1 MFENLQEKL
10 QRAFKTLRGQATL
23 TEENIDEALREIR
36 LALLEA
42 DVNFKVVKQLI
53 DQIRVKAVGQDV
65 LTALSPGEQVIKI
78 VRDELVEILGRDTAR
93 MKFASQPP
101 TVILMAGLQGSGKTT
116 TSGKLANWLKN
127 GGHRPLLVS
136 VDVYRPAAR
145 EQLKVVA
152 QAVKANI
159 YEGEVGEATPG
170 PRDPRAKE
178 ARREAINTGS
188 DVLIVDTAGR
198 LHIDDQL
205 MDEMQLL
212 KRLLNPQEI
221 LFVADAMTGQ
231 DAVNSA
237 DEFHK
242 KLSLTGVVL
251 TKMDGDARGGAAL
264 SIRQVTG
271 QPIKF
276 IGVGEKYDAL
286 EPFHPDRIVSRIL
299 GMGDILSLIERAE
312 SQIDKKKAQEMATK
326 ALTGDGFSLEDFRD
340 QLRQV
345 KKMGSMKSLLGML
358 PSIGPFSGLQKAAD
372 NVDEGQINRVEAIIN
387 SMTTHERNHHEVIN
401 GSRRKR
407 IARGSGTTVQ
417 EVNNL
422 LRQYAQMK
430 KMFKQMGKTVAPR
443 TGLFH
448 QLQGQPAHGVAG
460 IDFHHRLEPAIALGC
475 AIDEGVDAN
484 RPDIAGALQFRFEQ
498 RKDVAIEALE
508 AARNV
513 RRFAE
518 QRGYVRRYAA
528 AVVGRRP
535 VGPELSLAVID
546 QAGVAAELQVARPHL
561 QLDGEIQRALQPGFD
576 DHLSAILQGTGQ
588 PLLLCRQH
596 L

>member
-10 QRAFKTLRGQATL
+10 QRAFKSLRGQAVL
-23 TEENIDEALREIR
+23 SEENIGEALREIR

-42 DVNFKVVKQLI
+42 DVNFKVVKQFI
-53 DQIRVKAVGQDV
+53 DQVQAKAVGQQV
-65 LTALSPGEQVIKI
+65 MTALSPGEQVIKI
-78 VRDELVEILGRDTAR
+78 VRDELVEVLGRDTAR
-93 MKFASQPP
+93 VKFASQPP
-101 TVILMAGLQGSGKTT
+101 TVVLMAGLQGSGKTT

-152 QAVKANI
+152 QAIKALI
-159 YEGEVGEATPG
+159 YEGEVGEANTATVE
-170 PRDPRAKE
+170 RLAKE
-178 ARREAINTGS
+178 ARREAVNSGC

-205 MDEMQLL
+205 MEEMQSL

-242 KLSLTGVVL
+242 KLTLTGVVL

-276 IGVGEKYDAL
+276 IGIGEKYDAL

-299 GMGDILSLIERAE
+299 GMGDIMSLIEKAE
-312 SQIDKKKAQEMATK
+312 QTVDKKKAHEIASR
-326 ALTGDGFSLEDFRD
+326 ALAGDGFSLEDFRD

-345 KKMGSMKSLLGML
+345 KKMGSMQNLLGML
-358 PSIGPFSGLQKAAD
+358 PSIGPFSGLQKAAGK
-372 NVDEGQINRVEAIIN
+372 VDEGQINRVEAIIN
-387 SMTTHERNHHEVIN
+387 SMTNHERLHHEVIN

-407 IARGSGTTVQ
+407 IARGSGTSVQ

-422 LRQYAQMK
+422 LRQYAQMR
-430 KMFKQMGKTVAPR
+430 KMFKQMGKGSFMR
-443 TGLFH
+443 RM
-448 QLQGQPAHGVAG
+448 AG
-460 IDFHHRLEPAIALGC
+460 MKFP
-475 AIDEGVDAN
+475 
-484 RPDIAGALQFRFEQ
+484 GA
-498 RKDVAIEALE
+498 
-508 AARNV
+508 
-513 RRFAE
+513 
-518 QRGYVRRYAA
+518 
-528 AVVGRRP
+528 
-535 VGPELSLAVID
+535 
-546 QAGVAAELQVARPHL
+546 
-561 QLDGEIQRALQPGFD
+561 
-576 DHLSAILQGTGQ
+576 
-588 PLLLCRQH
+588 
-596 L
+596 

>member
-10 QRAFKTLRGQATL
+10 QRAFKSLRGQARL

-53 DQIRVKAVGQDV
+53 DQIRAKAVGQEV
-65 LTALSPGEQVIKI
+65 MTALSPGEQVIKI
-78 VRDELVEILGRDTAR
+78 VRDELIAILGKDTAR
-93 MKFASQPP
+93 VKFASQPP
-101 TVILMAGLQGSGKTT
+101 TVVLMAGLQGSGKTT
-116 TSGKLANWLKN
+116 TSGKLAHWFKA

-145 EQLKVVA
+145 EQLKIVA
-152 QAVKANI
+152 DAVKSHI
-159 YEGEVGEATPG
+159 YEGKVTEANTATVE
-170 PRDPRAKE
+170 RLAKE
-178 ARREAINTGS
+178 ARREAVVSGC

-198 LHIDDQL
+198 LHIDEQL
-205 MDEMQLL
+205 MDEMQSL
-212 KRLLNPQEI
+212 KKLLNPSEI

-276 IGVGEKYDAL
+276 IGVGEKYEAL

-312 SQIDKKKAQEMATK
+312 QQIDKKKAAEMASK
-326 ALTGDGFSLEDFRD
+326 VLTGDGFSLEDFRD
-340 QLRQV
+340 QLRHV
-345 KKMGSMKSLLGML
+345 KKMGSIKSLMGMM

-372 NVDEGQINRVEAIIN
+372 NVDEKQINRVEAIIN
-387 SMTTHERNHHEVIN
+387 SMTVYERNHHEAIN

-407 IARGSGTTVQ
+407 IARGSGTSVQ

-430 KMFKQMGKTVAPR
+430 KMFKQMGKASFAR
-443 TGLFH
+443 RL
-448 QLQGQPAHGVAG
+448 AG
-460 IDFHHRLEPAIALGC
+460 MKL
-475 AIDEGVDAN
+475 
-484 RPDIAGALQFRFEQ
+484 
-498 RKDVAIEALE
+498 
-508 AARNV
+508 
-513 RRFAE
+513 
-518 QRGYVRRYAA
+518 
-528 AVVGRRP
+528 
-535 VGPELSLAVID
+535 
-546 QAGVAAELQVARPHL
+546 
-561 QLDGEIQRALQPGFD
+561 PGM
-576 DHLSAILQGTGQ
+576 
-588 PLLLCRQH
+588 
-596 L
+596 

>member
-10 QRAFKTLRGQATL
+10 QRAFKSLRGQARL
-23 TEENIDEALREIR
+23 SEENIAEALREIR

-42 DVNFKVVKQLI
+42 DVNFKVVKELI
-53 DQIRVKAVGQDV
+53 DRIQAKAVGQEV

-78 VRDELVEILGRDTAR
+78 VRDELVETLGKDTAR

-101 TVILMAGLQGSGKTT
+101 TVVLMAGLQGSGKTT
-116 TSGKLANWLKN
+116 TSGKLANWFKM

-145 EQLKVVA
+145 EQLKIVA
-152 QAVKANI
+152 QAVKTQI
-159 YEGEVGEATPG
+159 YEGEVGEANTATVE
-170 PRDPRAKE
+170 RLVKE
-178 ARREAINTGS
+178 ARREAIVSGC

-205 MDEMQLL
+205 MDEMQSL
-212 KRLLNPQEI
+212 KKLLNPSEI

-231 DAVNSA
+231 DAVRSA

-312 SQIDKKKAQEMATK
+312 QQIDKKKAQEMATK

-345 KKMGSMKSLLGML
+345 KKMGSIKSLIGMM

-372 NVDEGQINRVEAIIN
+372 SVDEKQINRVEAIIN

-407 IARGSGTTVQ
+407 IARGSGTSVQ

-430 KMFKQMGKTVAPR
+430 KMFKQMGKPSFAR
-443 TGLFH
+443 RM
-448 QLQGQPAHGVAG
+448 AG
-460 IDFHHRLEPAIALGC
+460 MKL
-475 AIDEGVDAN
+475 
-484 RPDIAGALQFRFEQ
+484 
-498 RKDVAIEALE
+498 
-508 AARNV
+508 
-513 RRFAE
+513 
-518 QRGYVRRYAA
+518 
-528 AVVGRRP
+528 
-535 VGPELSLAVID
+535 
-546 QAGVAAELQVARPHL
+546 
-561 QLDGEIQRALQPGFD
+561 PGM
-576 DHLSAILQGTGQ
+576 
-588 PLLLCRQH
+588 
-596 L
+596 

>member
-53 DQIRVKAVGQDV
+53 DQIRAKAVGQEV
-65 LTALSPGEQVIKI
+65 MTALSPGEQVIKI
-78 VRDELVEILGRDTAR
+78 LRDELVVVLGKDTAK

-101 TVILMAGLQGSGKTT
+101 TVVLMAGLQGSGKTT
-116 TSGKLANWLKN
+116 TSGKLAHWFKN

-159 YEGEVGEATPG
+159 YEGQVSPDALVRGDADESAGSYMKSPDVE
-170 PRDPRAKE
+170 RLAKE
-178 ARREAINTGS
+178 ARREAIVSGC

-205 MDEMQLL
+205 MDEMQSL
-212 KRLLNPQEI
+212 KKLLNPSEI

-242 KLSLTGVVL
+242 KLSLTGIIL
-251 TKMDGDARGGAAL
+251 SKMDGDARGGAAL

-299 GMGDILSLIERAE
+299 GMGDILSLIEKAE
-312 SQIDKKKAQEMATK
+312 QQIDKKKAAEMASK
-326 ALTGDGFSLEDFRD
+326 ALSGDGFSLEDFRD
-340 QLRQV
+340 QLRSV
-345 KKMGSMKSLLGML
+345 KKMGSVKSLMSML

-372 NVDEGQINRVEAIIN
+372 QVDEKQINRVEAIIN
-387 SMTTHERNHHEVIN
+387 SMTSHERNHHEVIN
-401 GSRRKR
+401 GNRRKR

-430 KMFKQMGKTVAPR
+430 KMFKQMGKPSFAR
-443 TGLFH
+443 RL
-448 QLQGQPAHGVAG
+448 AG
-460 IDFHHRLEPAIALGC
+460 M
-475 AIDEGVDAN
+475 
-484 RPDIAGALQFRFEQ
+484 
-498 RKDVAIEALE
+498 KM
-508 AARNV
+508 
-513 RRFAE
+513 
-518 QRGYVRRYAA
+518 
-528 AVVGRRP
+528 
-535 VGPELSLAVID
+535 
-546 QAGVAAELQVARPHL
+546 
-561 QLDGEIQRALQPGFD
+561 PGM
-576 DHLSAILQGTGQ
+576 
-588 PLLLCRQH
+588 
-596 L
+596 

>member
-10 QRAFKTLRGQATL
+10 QRAFKTLRGQAVL
-23 TEENIDEALREIR
+23 TEENIAEALKQIR

-42 DVNFKVVKQLI
+42 DVNFKVVKDLI
-53 DQIRVKAVGQDV
+53 DRIQAKAVGQEV
-65 LTALSPGEQVIKI
+65 MTALSPGEQVIKI
-78 VRDELVEILGRDTAR
+78 VRDELVETLGKDTAKL
-93 MKFASQPP
+93 KFASQPP
-101 TVILMAGLQGSGKTT
+101 TVVLMAGLQGSGKTT

-152 QAVKANI
+152 AAIKANL
-159 YEGEVGEATPG
+159 YEGAVSEANTATVE
-170 PRDPRAKE
+170 RLAKE
-178 ARREAINTGS
+178 ARREAINSGC

-198 LHIDDQL
+198 LHIDEQL
-205 MDEMQLL
+205 MDEMQSL

-221 LFVADAMTGQ
+221 LFVADSMTGQ
-231 DAVNSA
+231 DAVKSA

-251 TKMDGDARGGAAL
+251 TKMDGDARGGAAI

-276 IGVGEKYDAL
+276 IGIGEKYDAL

-299 GMGDILSLIERAE
+299 GMGDILSLIEKAE
-312 SQIDKKKAQEMATK
+312 SQIDKKKAQELATK

-345 KKMGSMKSLLGML
+345 RKMGSLQSIIGML
-358 PSIGPFSGLQKAAD
+358 PSIGPFSGMQKAAD
-372 NVDEGQINRVEAIIN
+372 KVDEKQINRVEAIIN
-387 SMTTHERNHHEVIN
+387 SMTAHERDHHEIIN

-407 IARGSGTTVQ
+407 IARGSGTSVQ

-430 KMFKQMGKTVAPR
+430 KMFKQMGKASFAR
-443 TGLFH
+443 RL
-448 QLQGQPAHGVAG
+448 AG
-460 IDFHHRLEPAIALGC
+460 MKL
-475 AIDEGVDAN
+475 
-484 RPDIAGALQFRFEQ
+484 
-498 RKDVAIEALE
+498 
-508 AARNV
+508 
-513 RRFAE
+513 
-518 QRGYVRRYAA
+518 
-528 AVVGRRP
+528 
-535 VGPELSLAVID
+535 
-546 QAGVAAELQVARPHL
+546 
-561 QLDGEIQRALQPGFD
+561 PGM
-576 DHLSAILQGTGQ
+576 
-588 PLLLCRQH
+588 
-596 L
+596 

>member
-23 TEENIDEALREIR
+23 TEENIQEALRQIR

-53 DQIRVKAVGQDV
+53 EQIQAKAVGQEV
-65 LTALSPGEQVIKI
+65 MTALSPGEQVIKI
-78 VRDELVEILGRDTAR
+78 VRDELIAVLGKDTA
-93 MKFASQPP
+93 KLKLASQPP
-101 TVILMAGLQGSGKTT
+101 TVVLMAGLQGSGKTT

-152 QAVKANI
+152 QAIKATI
-159 YEGEVGEATPG
+159 YEGQVDQANTATVE
-170 PRDPRAKE
+170 RLAKE
-178 ARREAINTGS
+178 ARREAINSGC

-205 MDEMQLL
+205 MEEMQSL
-212 KRLLNPQEI
+212 KQMLNPSEI

-231 DAVNSA
+231 DAVRSA

-242 KLSLTGVVL
+242 KLTLTGVVL

-264 SIRQVTG
+264 SIRNVTG

-299 GMGDILSLIERAE
+299 GMGDIMSLIEKAE
-312 SQIDKKKAQEMATK
+312 AQIDKKKAAEIATK
-326 ALTGDGFSLEDFRD
+326 VLSGDGFSLEDFRE

-345 KKMGSMKSLLGML
+345 KKMGSIQSLMGML
-358 PSIGPFSGLQKAAD
+358 PAVGPFSGLQKAAD
-372 NVDEGQINRVEAIIN
+372 KVDEKQINRVEAIIN
-387 SMTTHERNHHEVIN
+387 SMTVYERNHHEAIN

-430 KMFKQMGKTVAPR
+430 KMFKQMGKPSFAR
-443 TGLFH
+443 RL
-448 QLQGQPAHGVAG
+448 AG
-460 IDFHHRLEPAIALGC
+460 MKMP
-475 AIDEGVDAN
+475 
-484 RPDIAGALQFRFEQ
+484 
-498 RKDVAIEALE
+498 
-508 AARNV
+508 
-513 RRFAE
+513 
-518 QRGYVRRYAA
+518 
-528 AVVGRRP
+528 
-535 VGPELSLAVID
+535 
-546 QAGVAAELQVARPHL
+546 
-561 QLDGEIQRALQPGFD
+561 
-576 DHLSAILQGTGQ
+576 
-588 PLLLCRQH
+588 
-596 L
+596 

>member
-10 QRAFKTLRGQATL
+10 QRAFKSLRGQAKL

-53 DQIRVKAVGQDV
+53 DQIRAKAVGQEV
-65 LTALSPGEQVIKI
+65 MTALSPGEQVIKI
-78 VRDELVEILGRDTAR
+78 VRDELVELLGKDTAR
-93 MKFASQPP
+93 VKFASQPP
-101 TVILMAGLQGSGKTT
+101 TVVLMAGLQGSGKTT
-116 TSGKLANWLKN
+116 TSGKLAHWLKQ

-145 EQLKVVA
+145 QQLKVVA

-159 YEGEVGEATPG
+159 YEGEVREANTATVE
-170 PRDPRAKE
+170 RLVKE
-178 ARREAINTGS
+178 AKREAVVSGC

-198 LHIDDQL
+198 LHIDEQL
-205 MDEMQLL
+205 MDEMQSLKKLL
-212 KRLLNPQEI
+212 SPSEI

-242 KLSLTGVVL
+242 KLTLTGVVL

-312 SQIDKKKAQEMATK
+312 QQIDKKKAAEMASK
-326 ALTGDGFSLEDFRD
+326 ALSGDGFSLEDFRD
-340 QLRQV
+340 QLRSV
-345 KKMGSMKSLLGML
+345 KKMGSIKNLMGMM

-372 NVDEGQINRVEAIIN
+372 HVDEKQINRVEAIIN
-387 SMTTHERNHHEVIN
+387 SMTAYERTHHEVIN

-407 IARGSGTTVQ
+407 IARGSGTSIQ

-430 KMFKQMGKTVAPR
+430 KMFKQMGKASFAR
-443 TGLFH
+443 RL
-448 QLQGQPAHGVAG
+448 AG
-460 IDFHHRLEPAIALGC
+460 MKL
-475 AIDEGVDAN
+475 
-484 RPDIAGALQFRFEQ
+484 
-498 RKDVAIEALE
+498 
-508 AARNV
+508 
-513 RRFAE
+513 
-518 QRGYVRRYAA
+518 
-528 AVVGRRP
+528 
-535 VGPELSLAVID
+535 
-546 QAGVAAELQVARPHL
+546 
-561 QLDGEIQRALQPGFD
+561 PGM
-576 DHLSAILQGTGQ
+576 
-588 PLLLCRQH
+588 
-596 L
+596 

>member
-1 MFENLQEKL
+1 MIASYPHAAWLLKYLPNSMFENLQEKL

-53 DQIRVKAVGQDV
+53 DQIRAKAVGQEV
-65 LTALSPGEQVIKI
+65 MTALSPGEQVIKI
-78 VRDELVEILGRDTAR
+78 LRDELVEILGKDTAHV
-93 MKFASQPP
+93 KFASQPP
-101 TVILMAGLQGSGKTT
+101 TVVLMAGLQGSGKTT
-116 TSGKLANWLKN
+116 TSGKLANWFKN

-152 QAVKANI
+152 QAVKSHI
-159 YEGEVGEATPG
+159 YEGQVSEANTATVE
-170 PRDPRAKE
+170 RLVKE
-178 ARREAINTGS
+178 ARREAVVTGC

-205 MDEMQLL
+205 MDEMQSL
-212 KRLLNPQEI
+212 KKLLNPSEI

-242 KLSLTGVVL
+242 KLSLTGIVL

-340 QLRQV
+340 QLRSV
-345 KKMGSMKSLLGML
+345 KKMGSMKSLMGML

-372 NVDEGQINRVEAIIN
+372 SVDEKQIDRVEAIIN
-387 SMTTHERNHHEVIN
+387 SMTMHERNHHEVIN

-407 IARGSGTTVQ
+407 IARGSGTTIQ

-430 KMFKQMGKTVAPR
+430 KMFKQMGKPSFAR
-443 TGLFH
+443 RL
-448 QLQGQPAHGVAG
+448 AG
-460 IDFHHRLEPAIALGC
+460 M
-475 AIDEGVDAN
+475 
-484 RPDIAGALQFRFEQ
+484 
-498 RKDVAIEALE
+498 KM
-508 AARNV
+508 
-513 RRFAE
+513 
-518 QRGYVRRYAA
+518 
-528 AVVGRRP
+528 
-535 VGPELSLAVID
+535 
-546 QAGVAAELQVARPHL
+546 
-561 QLDGEIQRALQPGFD
+561 PGM
-576 DHLSAILQGTGQ
+576 
-588 PLLLCRQH
+588 
-596 L
+596 

>member
-10 QRAFKTLRGQATL
+10 QRAFKTLRGQAKL

-53 DQIRVKAVGQDV
+53 DQIRSKAVGQDV
-65 LTALSPGEQVIKI
+65 MTALSPGEQVIKI
-78 VRDELVEILGRDTAR
+78 VRDELVEILGKDTAR
-93 MKFASQPP
+93 VKFASQPP
-101 TVILMAGLQGSGKTT
+101 TVVLMAGLQGSGKTT
-116 TSGKLANWLKN
+116 TSGKLAHWFKN

-145 EQLKVVA
+145 EQLKIVA
-152 QAVKANI
+152 QAVKAHL
-159 YEGEVGEATPG
+159 YEGEVTENNTATVE
-170 PRDPRAKE
+170 RLAKE
-178 ARREAINTGS
+178 ARREAVVSGC

-198 LHIDDQL
+198 LHIDERL
-205 MDEMQLL
+205 MEEMQSL
-212 KRLLNPQEI
+212 KKLLNPSEI

-312 SQIDKKKAQEMATK
+312 QQIDKKKATEMAAK
-326 ALTGDGFSLEDFRD
+326 VLTGDGFSLEDFRD
-340 QLRQV
+340 QLRHV
-345 KKMGSMKSLLGML
+345 KKMGSIKSLMGMM
-358 PSIGPFSGLQKAAD
+358 PSIGPLSGLQKAAD
-372 NVDEGQINRVEAIIN
+372 HVDEKQLTRVEAIIN
-387 SMTTHERNHHEVIN
+387 SMTAYERNHHEAIS

-407 IARGSGTTVQ
+407 IARGSGTSVQ

-430 KMFKQMGKTVAPR
+430 KMFKQMGKASFAR
-443 TGLFH
+443 RL
-448 QLQGQPAHGVAG
+448 AG
-460 IDFHHRLEPAIALGC
+460 MKL
-475 AIDEGVDAN
+475 
-484 RPDIAGALQFRFEQ
+484 
-498 RKDVAIEALE
+498 
-508 AARNV
+508 
-513 RRFAE
+513 
-518 QRGYVRRYAA
+518 
-528 AVVGRRP
+528 
-535 VGPELSLAVID
+535 
-546 QAGVAAELQVARPHL
+546 
-561 QLDGEIQRALQPGFD
+561 PGM
-576 DHLSAILQGTGQ
+576 
-588 PLLLCRQH
+588 
-596 L
+596 